1 MKKLVIASLI
11 ALAPSLAHAE
21 PAPAAALP
29 VTARPI
35 AAEYQIYVGG
45 VHFVDATAYVNLDA
59 KKYHMMARAQTI
71 GLWGR
76 WFPWETSVE
85 SEGRA
90 EHDSV
95 QPLAHKAVSAWKH
108 KPKTML
114 LNFDEQGTVAIA
126 PESTDAPALQ
136 DRLADDVV
144 KDTVDPLSGVLQLMA
159 HYTIHDDCNAAT
171 AVFDGKR
178 RFDLVTADLG
188 TVQLRNNELSVF
200 SGAARKC
207 ELRFKLIA
215 GQRKDMEQRAFWQTD
230 KGRENRPPF
239 TIWLAKLRPDLP
251 PMPVMAETKSPFG
264 YVMIYLKAWRFDDQ
278 KRPSL
283 LTAQLAREPSPAL
296 EAKPQ

>member
-1 MKKLVIASLI
+1 MKKLVIASLMVLVPGL
-11 ALAPSLAHAE
+11 ALAESTAVPS
-21 PAPAAALP
+21 LP

-45 VHFVDATAYVNLDA
+45 VHFVDATAYVNLEA

-85 SEGRA
+85 SEGVAAR
-90 EHDSV
+90 DSV

-114 LNFDEQGTVAIA
+114 LNFDDQGAVAIA
-126 PESTDAPALQ
+126 PESTDAPAPQ

-159 HYTIHDDCNAAT
+159 HYTIHDDCDAAT
-171 AVFDGKR
+171 SVFDGKR
-178 RFDLVTADLG
+178 RFDLLTADLG
-188 TVQLRNNELSVF
+188 TVQLRDNELSVF
-200 SGAARKC
+200 SGSARKC

-264 YVMIYLKAWRFDDQ
+264 YVMIYLKSWAFEDQ
-278 KRPSL
+278 PRPSL
-283 LTAQLAREPSPAL
+283 LTAQLARQPSDAL
-296 EAKPQ
+296 EAKPR